1 LLDAKPAKTPLDLQ
15 VDLNNPHCEDK
26 SVDQKEYLSRVGSL
40 MYAAL
45 GSRSDIAFS
54 VPALSRY
61 NVHPLEMHL
70 VKDCPI
76 TVFF

>member
-15 VDLNNPHCEDK
+15 VDLNNTHCKDK
-26 SVDQKEYLSRVGSL
+26 SIDRKEYLSIVGSL

-45 GSRSDIAFS
+45 GSRPDIAFS
-54 VPALSRY
+54 ITALSCY

-70 VKDCPI
+70 TAAK
-76 TVFF
+76 